1 MSNCFGT
8 PSSTGIAR
16 MVYNAIKLFRDK
28 SGSWNFNKKN
38 VNSNGVEK
46 LIVGI
51 GFEFYVLGIV
61 QILHIFV
68 AFDA

>member
-1 MSNCFGT
+1 
-8 PSSTGIAR
+8 
-16 MVYNAIKLFRDK
+16 MVFNAIKLFRDK

-38 VNSNGVEK
+38 FNSNGVEK

-51 GFEFYVLGIV
+51 GFEFHVSVIV
-61 QILHIFV
+61 QIVHIFA